1 MHRIFNGLS
10 IALAF
15 IGGWLALFLGPFDGL
30 LVTLLVFVILDYI
43 TGMISAGIRRE
54 LSSSVG
60 FKGIAKKVIIFVI
73 VGVANL
79 IDMYILKGGYSV
91 LRTAVIFF
99 YLGNEGISILENAG
113 ECGLPIPTKIRQL
126 LEQLKDKGDKGDTD
140 TEDLTNDDHNDQ

>member
-1 MHRIFNGLS
+1 MKHFFNGLS
-10 IALAF
+10 VALAL

-30 LVTLLVFVILDYI
+30 LITLVVFVILDYI
-43 TGMISAGIRRE
+43 TGMISAGINHK

-60 FKGIAKKVIIFVI
+60 FKGIAKKVFIFAI

-79 IDMYILKGGYSV
+79 IDMYILKGGYNV

-99 YLGNEGISILENAG
+99 YIGNEGISILENAG

-126 LEQLKDKGDKGDTD
+126 LEQLRDKGDKGESS
-140 TEDLTNDDHNDQ
+140 TEDLTDEK

>member
-1 MHRIFNGLS
+1 MKHFFNGLS
-10 IALAF
+10 VALAL

-30 LVTLLVFVILDYI
+30 LSTLVVFVILDYI
-43 TGMISAGIRRE
+43 TGMVSAGINHK
-54 LSSSVG
+54 LSSAVG
-60 FKGIAKKVIIFVI
+60 FKGIAKKVLIFVI

-126 LEQLKDKGDKGDTD
+126 LEQLRDKGDKG
-140 TEDLTNDDHNDQ
+140 ESNEQE

>member
-1 MHRIFNGLS
+1 MKHFFNGLS
-10 IALAF
+10 VALAL

-30 LVTLLVFVILDYI
+30 LITLVVFVILDYI
-43 TGMISAGIRRE
+43 TGMVSAGINHK
-54 LSSSVG
+54 LSSAVG
-60 FKGIAKKVIIFVI
+60 FKGIAKKVLIFVI

-126 LEQLKDKGDKGDTD
+126 LEQLRDKGDKG
-140 TEDLTNDDHNDQ
+140 ESNEQE